1 MFFVWLF
8 TKRKQFFVQCLDQK
22 DQILGK
28 KPLKLALVKVI
39 IMACLNHKDVA
50 SIRKSLAYS
59 KLPNIEARYLV
70 Y

>member
-8 TKRKQFFVQCLDQK
+8 TKKKQFFVQCLDQK

-28 KPLKLALVKVI
+28 KLLKLALVKVI
-39 IMACLNHKDVA
+39 KMACLNHKDIA

-59 KLPNIEARYLV
+59 KLANIEVRCLV